1 EIDARIDH
9 RSHAA
14 RGLDELP
21 TIHEGYHARKLEAMG
36 IVSDRCEINR
46 QIKADNA
53 LLRELKAKV
62 KKLAAAVKTSIPELA
77 NALESLRE
85 NMIVLM
91 YRISHIRIS
100 KQKISDYVDA
110 KTGRGTICEIK
121 QEIKEKHRAKA
132 APCRTGFSTLYSC
145 DKASEIVGAGCYA
158 D

>member
-1 EIDARIDH
+1 
-9 RSHAA
+9 
-14 RGLDELP
+14 
-21 TIHEGYHARKLEAMG
+21 MG

-91 YRISHIRIS
+91 YRISAYCEAKRPSLRS
-100 KQKISDYVDA
+100 K
-110 KTGRGTICEIK
+110 T
-121 QEIKEKHRAKA
+121 A
-132 APCRTGFSTLYSC
+132 AFRF
-145 DKASEIVGAGCYA
+145 
-158 D
+158 

>member
-1 EIDARIDH
+1 
-9 RSHAA
+9 
-14 RGLDELP
+14 
-21 TIHEGYHARKLEAMG
+21 MG

-110 KTGRGTICEIK
+110 VKPVVERYTEIK
-121 QEIKEKHRAKA
+121 QEIKEKNTERKL
-132 APCRTGFSTLYSC
+132 CLLYTSRC
-145 DKASEIVGAGCYA
+145 V
-158 D
+158 